1 MFVKIHFDDD
11 GLHIDDLDENS
22 SGSSDSDGGS
32 DDGNNRPGDLPREPP
47 RPPDAPRPPPRAP
60 PNQPGRGHPI
70 DPDQRRPP
78 EGPGP
83 RPPRGPP
90 PDQRAQRVNMLRDII
105 NENNLQEIFGNDEEL
120 LNEMAEG
127 NWSDGDMDDDSMD
140 TVYSSSSD
148 DEDNQ
153 PKPPRNAE
161 PVIRTRAVQT
171 MEKQPLYEPQPV
183 TINNNAAPISIGA
196 PTINVQPPV
205 VNVEGAR
212 LNVEAPR
219 VNVEAPQI
227 QVNVPA
233 PQIQVNVPPTQ
244 IIHTEIHEKRLLMA
258 IRQEL
263 VSALNLPYNRSDSD
277 VNLLLEE
284 GNGRGPPPNPGAAAV
299 MERPTVLHEPDQVQ
313 QVDNNT
319 QPPAPPASA
328 PVVEPAP
335 VVNTGDIEAVFTA
348 MEQEMAEDKNNGGP
362 NWSDEPVSLGF
373 DMEPS
378 SVEAPNAM
386 DINPDWNNDST
397 EAYLTS
403 LDPDLDSRGN
413 YTDSSVEKSGKRR
426 RVQWKKYTK
435 TAKMVHFLLGKTL
448 RQRKQIGNTTKSGK
462 YITKRGHDY
471 LNAMIKGYWTRLRNM
486 PVYTREQLRDDGLP
500 NNYEER
506 TFIITKMNLTDSL
519 PENSTSRLNEK
530 LQHELNRILPHL
542 KP

>member
-22 SGSSDSDGGS
+22 SGSSDSDSSS

-70 DPDQRRPP
+70 DADQRRPP

-127 NWSDGDMDDDSMD
+127 NWSDGDMDDDSMS
-140 TVYSSSSD
+140 TVLSSSTD

-153 PKPPRNAE
+153 PKPPRNAQ
-161 PVIRTRAVQT
+161 PLVRARAVQT
-171 MEKQPLYEPQPV
+171 MDKQPLYEPQPV

-244 IIHTEIHEKRLLMA
+244 IIHTEIHEERLLMA

-328 PVVEPAP
+328 PVVETAP

-348 MEQEMAEDKNNGGP
+348 MEEEMAEDKNNGGP

-373 DMEPS
+373 DMEPN
-378 SVEAPNAM
+378 SVEPPYSM
-386 DINPDWNNDST
+386 DDNPVFNSDST
-397 EAYLTS
+397 AYLTS

-413 YTDSSVEKSGKRR
+413 YTDASVEKSGKKR
-426 RVQWKKYTK
+426 RVEWRQYTK
-435 TAKMVHFLLGKTL
+435 NAKIIHHLLGSTL
-448 RQRKQIGNTTKSGK
+448 RQRKKIGNTTTS
-462 YITKRGHDY
+462 
-471 LNAMIKGYWTRLRNM
+471 L
-486 PVYTREQLRDDGLP
+486 TRE
-500 NNYEER
+500 YSK
-506 TFIITKMNLTDSL
+506 TT
-519 PENSTSRLNEK
+519 
-530 LQHELNRILPHL
+530 
-542 KP
+542 